1 MPRQVNRCCEPK
13 VLSYDLVPMSGALV
27 LRADGQ
33 PIALVD
39 NVLAPLS
46 AAPALGPSVESG
58 TASGSMLPTGLA
70 PAAAAAVAA
79 DGNWHTT
86 GIAGCGLRCSSSLA
100 MAVSRSGSARTCI
113 LCGVYR
119 EC

>member
-39 NVLAPLS
+39 GVLAPLS

-70 PAAAAAVAA
+70 AAYAKPAPTLEE
-79 DGNWHTT
+79 NSEKK
-86 GIAGCGLRCSSSLA
+86 ISSFSLSFSEPA
-100 MAVSRSGSARTCI
+100 TSEFFLKSPS
-113 LCGVYR
+113 
-119 EC
+119 